1 MYVIY
6 YKVGCVFP
14 MVDVSILLHA
24 EFGQIDHRKDAL
36 HFTIR
41 DKYCLSS
48 YIQSTQVQT
57 SFSLAKCSEFCLLWR
72 FWVSQWYFVI
82 VLVKSDFPI
91 FGLILSHEK
100 SLMANW
106 DYVWFK
112 SVTLKY
118 RIKSYSVYMW
128 PHPTDSVGPRRK
140 TRCFKCRTLRLSF
153 DYKRS

>member
-1 MYVIY
+1 MLFII
-6 YKVGCVFP
+6 KWGA
-14 MVDVSILLHA
+14 SSQWSTSL
-24 EFGQIDHRKDAL
+24 
-36 HFTIR
+36 
-41 DKYCLSS
+41 YCSMRNSAKLTTGKMH
-48 YIQSTQVQT
+48 STLPFVKST
-57 SFSLAKCSEFCLLWR
+57 ACHHTFNRPKFRPHFSLEKCSEFRLPWR
-72 FWVSQWYFVI
+72 FWVNQWYFVI

-128 PHPTDSVGPRRK
+128 PHPTDSVGPRRE